1 MLTCIYINPGQ
12 FRDQMVNL
20 NTYRPIV
27 KFISKTKYKYQF
39 NILQLLVWYKLKKW
53 RLYVIFFFWITPF
66 DTWFFHI
73 ARAYPSGTKQS
84 RNAVKYTYFRQRANY
99 RFFFQTYKR
108 NLILSFIRGKDTR
121 KWIILLFQRYKK
133 ELWIFYSFIYSKD
146 LFLKCKCCNFEH
158 PDIVYQIRLWNR

>member
-1 MLTCIYINPGQ
+1 MPRNYVLELVLTCIYINPGQ

-27 KFISKTKYKYQF
+27 KFISKIKYKYQF
-39 NILQLLVWYKLKKW
+39 NILQLLVWYKLNKW

-73 ARAYPSGTKQS
+73 ARAYPSGIKQS
-84 RNAVKYTYFRQRANY
+84 RNAVKYTYFRQRANN

-121 KWIILLFQRYKK
+121 KWIILLFRRYKK
-133 ELWIFYSFIYSKD
+133 EL
-146 LFLKCKCCNFEH
+146 
-158 PDIVYQIRLWNR
+158 